1 MQDLVGH
8 TPAIEASADG
18 LQHFAQCGEVAI
30 VSSKAPSQLPHPLY
44 RSQLRAVGRQEQQA
58 QLSSMAMKEVGQES
72 CVMIPSVVEHDDQ
85 AASGRLLAKQP
96 PEESPEGGGVEDGA
110 HHSYKLSGVQTDGP
124 KAGHRLSGRRMP
136 QDRVLDFGRYPHAT
150 AGAVLLE
157 VTFIQTPQ
165 FDVGTMSQTPEFFLP
180 PRLLADP
187 IGRPGVGRG
196 GGAKKKK
203 TPCSEKALGFPPP
216 RTPPPP
222 PRGGSPNSPAPPKGG
237 PP

>member
-44 RSQLRAVGRQEQQA
+44 RSQLRAAGRQEQQA

-96 PEESPEGGGVEDGA
+96 PEESPERGGVEDGA

-136 QDRVLDFGRYPHAT
+136 QDWIL
-150 AGAVLLE
+150 
-157 VTFIQTPQ
+157 TPG
-165 FDVGTMSQTPEFFLP
+165 GTHMRQREPCCWKAHSSRLP
-180 PRLLADP
+180 SSTSVR
-187 IGRPGVGRG
+187 
-196 GGAKKKK
+196 
-203 TPCSEKALGFPPP
+203 
-216 RTPPPP
+216 
-222 PRGGSPNSPAPPKGG
+222 
-237 PP
+237 